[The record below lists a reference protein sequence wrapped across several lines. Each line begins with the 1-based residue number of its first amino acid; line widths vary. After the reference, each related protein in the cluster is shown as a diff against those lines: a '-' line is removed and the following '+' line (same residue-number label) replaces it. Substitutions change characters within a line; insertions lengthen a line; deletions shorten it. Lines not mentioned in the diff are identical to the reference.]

1 MLNIDGAGV
10 QNVTNSFAWDGAPG
24 LGATAAMT
32 IGMTRVAWSVRA
44 HRTRSRTLEGGGIPF
59 TRWIRP
65 VVLLAIGALVASSC
79 TGTSR
84 GPSESGGRTKAPITE
99 SPQPVV
105 SGCTEGSG
113 LITTVAGNQP
123 YEGADDQQGWR
134 SSGDGGPATQAQL
147 DLPIDV
153 AVDTAGNLYI
163 LEHAA
168 HPPLFNAGRIRKV
181 DPSGRISTVVGPP
194 TEGGV
199 AAPGEAGKLELKAPL
214 GMTLDTDGDLYVAVS
229 KDHQVVRVDP
239 SGEVNVVA
247 GTGKAGFS
255 GMGGPATEARFN
267 DPEDLSIDHDG
278 NLYIG
283 DGYDRRI
290 LKVDPSGVI
299 TTFAGTGKAGD
310 SGDGGPADEA
320 RISGVRG
327 LAVDTHGS
335 VYVAEPDSGV
345 VRKIDRSGIIQTVA
359 GGGNGDNLGDGGLAT
374 RATLVYPTGV
384 WVDDRNLYITE
395 AGRHRIRRVDRS
407 GVITTI
413 AGTGEQGFSGDG
425 GPAIEATLN
434 EPQTVVV
441 GPDNA
446 LYIAD
451 FENARVRKVCL

>member
-1 MLNIDGAGV
+1 
-10 QNVTNSFAWDGAPG
+10 
-24 LGATAAMT
+24 MT
-32 IGMTRVAWSVRA
+32 IGMTRVALSVRA
-44 HRTRSRTLEGGGIPF
+44 RRPRSRTLEGGGIPF
-59 TRWIRP
+59 IRWIRP

-84 GPSESGGRTKAPITE
+84 GPSESGGRTKPPTIE
-99 SPQPVV
+99 SAQPGGA
-105 SGCTEGSG
+105 GCTEGSG

-153 AVDTAGNLYI
+153 AVDPAGNLYI
-163 LEHAA
+163 LELAA
-168 HPPLFNAGRIRKV
+168 HPPLINAGRIRKV

-199 AAPGEAGKLELKAPL
+199 AAPGEASKLELKAPL
-214 GMTLDTDGDLYVAVS
+214 GMTLDRDGTLYVA
-229 KDHQVVRVDP
+229 DTRHHQVVRVDP
-239 SGEVNVVA
+239 SGEVSVVA

-255 GMGGPATEARFN
+255 GMGGPATEARLN
-267 DPEDLSIDHDG
+267 DPEDVAIDHDG

-283 DGYDRRI
+283 DGHDRRI

-310 SGDGGPADEA
+310 SGDGGPAVMA
-320 RISGVRG
+320 RINGVRA
-327 LAVDTHGS
+327 LAVDTHGN
-335 VYVAEPDSGV
+335 VYIAEPDTGR
-345 VRKIDRSGIIQTVA
+345 VRRIDRSGIIQTVA
-359 GGGNGDNLGDGGLAT
+359 GGGNGHNLGDGGPAT
-374 RATLVYPTGV
+374 RATLHYPTSV
-384 WVDDRNLYITE
+384 WVDDGNLYIAE
-395 AGRHRIRRVDRS
+395 GGRVRKVDRS

-413 AGTGEQGFSGDG
+413 AGTGAQGFSGDG

-434 EPQTVVV
+434 EPQSVVV